1 MQEFKKLTVI
11 FGIGLAGVVI
21 ALIGT
26 FVTHQQQKQSAQ
38 EEAQQVHALPADS
51 QAPVAAPSG
60 VPAQ

>member
-26 FVTHQQQKQSAQ
+26 FVAHQQQKQAAH
-38 EEAQQVHALPADS
+38 EEAQQVQALPADT
-51 QAPVAAPSG
+51 QAPAVAPSG